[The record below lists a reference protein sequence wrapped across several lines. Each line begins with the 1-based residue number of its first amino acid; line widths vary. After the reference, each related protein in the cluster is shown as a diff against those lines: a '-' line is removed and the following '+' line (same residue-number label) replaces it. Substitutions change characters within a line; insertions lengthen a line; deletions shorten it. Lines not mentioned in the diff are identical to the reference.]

1 MNATGLQAKVY
12 RTVLTLGRMATFHVL
27 TTPGT
32 YDPATGAK
40 SAATVTQVQA
50 LCSPPLEYQK
60 SLRAES
66 PIRQAATSLVLP
78 AYGLTFSPQLVQAVT
93 IGVDNWRV
101 LEVVEHSVQSTIIA
115 WELRLQKGAAA

>member
-1 MNATGLQAKVY
+1 MNATALQAKVY

-50 LCSPPLEYQK
+50 FCSPPLEYRK
-60 SLRAES
+60 SLRSES

-78 AYGLTFSPQLVQAVT
+78 SYGLTFTPQLVQAVT

-101 LEVVEHSVQSTIIA
+101 LEVVEHAVQSTVIA
-115 WELRLQKGAAA
+115 WELRLEKGAAA

>member
-1 MNATGLQAKVY
+1 MNAMALQSKVF
-12 RTVLTLGRMATFHVL
+12 RSVLSLGRTATFHVI

-32 YDPATGAK
+32 YDPTTGNK
-40 SAATVTQVQA
+40 SAATVTQIQA
-50 LCSPPLEYQK
+50 QCSPPLEYQK

-93 IGVDNWRV
+93 IGTDTWRV
-101 LEVVEHSVQSTIIA
+101 LEVIEHSIQSTVIA